1 MYDENLGECDVLIW
15 MKLELLYGCDMEDLL
30 ELLCAVYFELLF
42 GCDMEKLE
50 LMFILG

>member
-1 MYDENLGECDVLIW
+1 
-15 MKLELLYGCDMEDLL
+15 MEDLL